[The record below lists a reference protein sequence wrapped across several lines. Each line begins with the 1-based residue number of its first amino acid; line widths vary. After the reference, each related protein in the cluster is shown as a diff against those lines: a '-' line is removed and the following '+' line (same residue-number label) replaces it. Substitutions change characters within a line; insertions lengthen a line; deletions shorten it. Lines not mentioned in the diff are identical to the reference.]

1 MVGNMDFNNLDNED
15 PVIDDEGVGADAPVD
30 EDEEMHDSGNEDE
43 DADIEEYSMLDKQLD
58 SLNSV
63 LDVLEHKNDQIHE
76 QLKALLENS
85 REIRINMA
93 QENKQNEEKQG

>member
-1 MVGNMDFNNLDNED
+1 MIIFQSYYFASCFEIGILYLF
-15 PVIDDEGVGADAPVD
+15 P
-30 EDEEMHDSGNEDE
+30 
-43 DADIEEYSMLDKQLD
+43 EYSTLDKQLD

-93 QENKQNEEKQG
+93 QENKQDEKK

>member
-1 MVGNMDFNNLDNED
+1 MVGNMDFNNPNDED
-15 PVIDDEGVGADAPVD
+15 PVVEDEGVGADAAVD

-43 DADIEEYSMLDKQLD
+43 DADFEEYSTLDKQLD

-93 QENKQNEEKQG
+93 QENKQDEKK

>member
-1 MVGNMDFNNLDNED
+1 
-15 PVIDDEGVGADAPVD
+15 
-30 EDEEMHDSGNEDE
+30 
-43 DADIEEYSMLDKQLD
+43 MLDKQLD

-93 QENKQNEEKQG
+93 QENKQDEKK